1 MLMTQKKYL
10 NNDLHLLLFAVF
22 ITLSFYKI
30 KRFCYHKGFSEQST
44 GEDVMADQPLPVQ
57 EVLTEAVADAS
68 RTDSQNLSLEALVL
82 LINTERL
89 RSLEKKITAEFLE
102 LKKRQ
107 DEVSFLH
114 KLIKT
119 INTATANEE
128 FDCTQNEE
136 LKSLLAKAKEYG
148 VDIKEDKFKYNKEER
163 ERLIENI
170 RITADDNNV
179 LNDMQLQTITRLTTE
194 RYESYQLARSIMR
207 PLHED
212 KVNKAR
218 AIAGR

>member
-1 MLMTQKKYL
+1 M
-10 NNDLHLLLFAVF
+10 
-22 ITLSFYKI
+22 
-30 KRFCYHKGFSEQST
+30 E
-44 GEDVMADQPLPVQ
+44 DQPLNIN
-57 EVLTEAVADAS
+57 EVINKPTETGNS
-68 RTDSQNLSLEALVL
+68 SNSNHLSLESLAL
-82 LINTERL
+82 LINMERL
-89 RSLEKKITAEFLE
+89 KRLENKIATEFVE

-119 INTATANEE
+119 INTATVNEE
-128 FDCTQNEE
+128 FDCTNNQE
-136 LKSLLAKAKEYG
+136 LKDLLAKAKECG
-148 VDIKEDKFKYNKEER
+148 VDLKEDKFKYTKEER

-194 RYESYQLARSIMR
+194 RYESYQLARSIMK

-212 KVNKAR
+212 KTNKAR

>member
-1 MLMTQKKYL
+1 
-10 NNDLHLLLFAVF
+10 
-22 ITLSFYKI
+22 
-30 KRFCYHKGFSEQST
+30 
-44 GEDVMADQPLPVQ
+44 MADQSLAVN
-57 EVLTEAVADAS
+57 EVLSEAIHGTPS
-68 RTDSQNLSLEALVL
+68 LGSNLSLEALVL
-82 LINTERL
+82 LINSERL
-89 RSLEKKITAEFLE
+89 KNLENKITSEFIE

-119 INTATANEE
+119 INTATTNDE
-128 FDCTQNEE
+128 FDCSNNQE
-136 LKSLLAKAKEYG
+136 LQDCLAKAKEHG
-148 VDIKEDKFKYNKEER
+148 VDLKEGKFKYNKEER

-170 RITADDNNV
+170 RMTADDNNV

-194 RYESYQLARSIMR
+194 RYESYQLARSIMK
-207 PLHED
+207 PMHED

>member
-1 MLMTQKKYL
+1 MSE
-10 NNDLHLLLFAVF
+10 D
-22 ITLSFYKI
+22 TL
-30 KRFCYHKGFSEQST
+30 RVT
-44 GEDVMADQPLPVQ
+44 
-57 EVLTEAVADAS
+57 EVLSNAVEGNDPAGS
-68 RTDSQNLSLEALVL
+68 SNLSIESLAL
-82 LINTERL
+82 LINVERL
-89 RSLEKKITAEFLE
+89 KFLEKKIGAEFLE

-119 INTATANEE
+119 INTATSNEE
-128 FDCTQNEE
+128 FDCTDNQD
-136 LKSLLAKAKEYG
+136 LKDLLLKAKEYG
-148 VDIKEDKFKYNKEER
+148 VDLKEDKFKYNKEER

-170 RITADDNNV
+170 RITCDDNNV

-194 RYESYQLARSIMR
+194 RYESYQLARSIMK

-212 KVNKAR
+212 KTNKAR

>member
-1 MLMTQKKYL
+1 MSESL
-10 NNDLHLLLFAVF
+10 AV
-22 ITLSFYKI
+22 T
-30 KRFCYHKGFSEQST
+30 
-44 GEDVMADQPLPVQ
+44 
-57 EVLTEAVADAS
+57 EVLSEAVS
-68 RTDSQNLSLEALVL
+68 GKTPVDSNNLSLEALVL
-82 LINTERL
+82 LINSERL
-89 RSLEKKITAEFLE
+89 KTLENKIASEFIE

-107 DEVSFLH
+107 DQVSFLH

-119 INTATANEE
+119 INTATTNEE
-128 FDCTQNEE
+128 FDCTDNQE
-136 LKSLLAKAKEYG
+136 LKNLLAKAKEHG
-148 VDIKEDKFKYNKEER
+148 VDMKEGKYKFNKEER

-194 RYESYQLARSIMR
+194 RYESYQLARSIMK